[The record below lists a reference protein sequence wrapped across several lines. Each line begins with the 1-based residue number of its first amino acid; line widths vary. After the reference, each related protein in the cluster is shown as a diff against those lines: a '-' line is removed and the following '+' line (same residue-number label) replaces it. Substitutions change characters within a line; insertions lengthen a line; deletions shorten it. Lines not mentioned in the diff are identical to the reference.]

1 MLQYCLI
8 DFSFS
13 VWLWNA
19 RFLLQLS
26 TIQFKF
32 PLWAISLFDEN
43 DVHLK
48 GKHCPIHPL
57 EVNKVQAA
65 EHLLHSSSLLQE
77 FHLSGY
83 EAWQK
88 LSNVLEEA
96 TSFVSTIKMEK
107 PTISNFM
114 VEKEGMINFYQST
127 WCHNQVHSSLY
138 RHCCENLKYH
148 RKAKKVISI
157 SS

>member
-1 MLQYCLI
+1 
-8 DFSFS
+8 
-13 VWLWNA
+13 
-19 RFLLQLS
+19 LQLS

-32 PLWAISLFDEN
+32 PLRAISLFNEK

-48 GKHCPIHPL
+48 GQHCPIHPL
-57 EVNKVQAA
+57 EINKVQAA
-65 EHLLHSSSLLQE
+65 ELLLHNSSFLEE

-83 EAWQK
+83 EVWQK

-96 TSFVSTIKMEK
+96 TSSVSTIKMEE
-107 PTISNFM
+107 PTTSNFM

-127 WCHNQVHSSLY
+127 RCHNQLDCSLY
-138 RHCCENLKYH
+138 RLCCENLKHH